1 MTVALETRLATLER
15 DVHVLDTE
23 LRGLRTAMT
32 SHVTVQES
40 HHSENSLRLTKI
52 EHALVEI
59 AVYFKLGR
67 WVMYAV
73 WTLIGGAAAV
83 VLTKWL
89 GTAKP

>member
-1 MTVALETRLATLER
+1 MTAALETRIANLEK
-15 DVHVLDTE
+15 DVHIINTQ
-23 LRGLRTAMT
+23 LRSLQDEMK
-32 SHVTVQES
+32 SHVTVQGN

-73 WTLIGGAAAV
+73 WTLIGGAGAV

-89 GTAKP
+89 GTANP